1 MAEVE
6 HRRRKELIKDMLSK
20 FGNVTVGIHGQE
32 LPKFAETEESKYW
45 WKMANMKG
53 TPSVNSR
60 LKLKQNIKYW
70 SKDDAVLLSDVNSEP
85 APIDDFKREH
95 YPKQKKIDIPEKPNH
110 VL

>member
-1 MAEVE
+1 MADVE

-45 WKMANMKG
+45 WKMANMKE

-60 LKLKQNIKYW
+60 LRCQL
-70 SKDDAVLLSDVNSEP
+70 
-85 APIDDFKREH
+85 
-95 YPKQKKIDIPEKPNH
+95 
-110 VL
+110 